1 MRDTNSNSFTHWYSL
16 VGCCIEAFSLGHT
29 VLGEKFVNRL
39 RDQSTII
46 SGENNYDKQIIAMG
60 LLAYA
65 LLMHGKLE
73 ASMRCANKASIAL
86 TKRKEQR
93 NGDDDKKLELSDE
106 LNDYLPEDD
115 NLQEYFRTFDQEI
128 LTEEY
133 LTEDQI
139 INLVRSEE
147 EENESDADTSDEE
160 LPLVS
165 AKDGVNALRMFIN
178 YFEQQDDDDFNID
191 DLCIF

>member
-1 MRDTNSNSFTHWYSL
+1 M
-16 VGCCIEAFSLGHT
+16 
-29 VLGEKFVNRL
+29 
-39 RDQSTII
+39 
-46 SGENNYDKQIIAMG
+46 
-60 LLAYA
+60 
-65 LLMHGKLE
+65 
-73 ASMRCANKASIAL
+73 
-86 TKRKEQR
+86 
-93 NGDDDKKLELSDE
+93 
-106 LNDYLPEDD
+106 PEDD

-191 DLCIF
+191 DLCIFRKYLRVAKNKEFNSKTQSTLDVF